1 MQKISAVI
9 FDVDNTLYDFT
20 AFYRPAF
27 EAMLDK
33 ISDKSGIDQDQL
45 KKEFRAIHQREGTS
59 EFVFA
64 VQDLPSLQKLH
75 PGEDIAELYSDAIHA
90 FRKAR
95 KQNLKLYDG
104 VKETLEKLK
113 DSGTRIIAYTE
124 SPGYHAMSRLKQLG
138 LDGLLDCVYSMPDH
152 DMPGGVKR
160 EDVRLYDK
168 SNYAFAKTEM
178 RHTTPG
184 VLKPNPE
191 TLEGIVEELNIDA
204 DEILYVGDHLMKDVS
219 MAKTMGLH
227 AAHAAYGSY
236 MGDNN
241 YELLKQ
247 LTFWTDEMIEK
258 EKQYHD
264 QPQIAPDV
272 TLSKDINEL
281 LTHFDFTA
289 YTGTPKDSAKFAA
302 SPFCKTTQ
310 DAEKPAAKQ
319 QSPKTP
325 KR

>member
-27 EAMLDK
+27 EALLEK
-33 ISDKSGIDQDQL
+33 VSEKSGVSQEQL

-59 EFVFA
+59 EFVFSL
-64 VQDLPSLQKLH
+64 QDLPSLQKLH
-75 PGEDIAELYSDAIHA
+75 PDQDIPALYEEAIHA
-90 FRKAR
+90 FRKER
-95 KQNLKLYDG
+95 KKHLKLYDG
-104 VKETLEKLK
+104 VKETLESLK
-113 DSGTRIIAYTE
+113 ESGVRIIAYTE
-124 SPGYHAMSRLKQLG
+124 SPGYHAMSRLKKLG
-138 LDGLLDCVYSMPDH
+138 LDGVIDRVYAMPDH
-152 DMPGGVKR
+152 EMPQGVKLD
-160 EDVRLYDK
+160 EVRLYDK

-178 RHTTPG
+178 RHTPKG

-191 TLEGIVEELNIDA
+191 TLKGIVAELNIDA

-219 MAKTMGLH
+219 MAKELGLH

-241 YELLKQ
+241 YELLKE

-264 QPQIAPDV
+264 KPQIAPDT
-272 TLSKDINEL
+272 TLSKSLSEVL
-281 LTHFDFTA
+281 AHFEFTP
-289 YTGTPKDSAKFAA
+289 YHGTPKDSAKFAA
-302 SPFCKTTQ
+302 SPFCKSAQSAKSGKT
-310 DAEKPAAKQ
+310 KP
-319 QSPKTP
+319 SF
-325 KR
+325 

>member
-27 EAMLDK
+27 EALLEK
-33 ISDKSGIDQDQL
+33 ISDKSGIDQEDL

-59 EFVFA
+59 EFVFSI
-64 VQDLPSLQKLH
+64 QDLPSLQKLH
-75 PGEDIAELYSDAIHA
+75 PGEDIAEIYADAIHA

-124 SPGYHAMSRLKQLG
+124 SPGYHAMSRLKKLG
-138 LDGLLDCVYSMPDH
+138 LDGIIDRVYSMPDH
-152 DMPGGVKR
+152 EMPQGVKL
-160 EDVRLYDK
+160 EDLRLYDK

-191 TLEGIVEELNIDA
+191 TLEGIVAELNIDA

-219 MAKTMGLH
+219 MAKAMGLH

-264 QPQIAPDV
+264 RPQIAPDT
-272 TLSKDINEL
+272 TLSKSMSEL
-281 LTHFDFTA
+281 FTHFDFVA
-289 YTGTPKDSAKFAA
+289 YQGTPKDSAKFAA

-310 DAEKPAAKQ
+310 
-319 QSPKTP
+319 TP
-325 KR
+325 KSGEPKP